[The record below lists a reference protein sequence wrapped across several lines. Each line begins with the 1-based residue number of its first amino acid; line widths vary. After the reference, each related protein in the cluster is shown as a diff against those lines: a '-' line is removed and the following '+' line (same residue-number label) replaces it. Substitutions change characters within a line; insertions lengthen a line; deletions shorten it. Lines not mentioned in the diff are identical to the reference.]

1 MPSLDPKTGKPI
13 SGAEVRRRKMQR
25 LEADRARE
33 APPDETGLSVCAPP
47 ESTAELVTWA
57 ASALA
62 QVIHRAAQDRTI
74 FLTEADQLRFI
85 ADGCAKLGMVRDKAA
100 EQERIK
106 KAAVRAGLA
115 PDKNKPSA
123 GAKSLAGIEKPPT
136 ARRA

>member
-1 MPSLDPKTGKPI
+1 
-13 SGAEVRRRKMQR
+13 MQR

-33 APPDETGLSVCAPP
+33 APPEDAGLSVGAPP

-62 QVIHRAAQDRTI
+62 QVIHRAAQDRSI

-106 KAAVRAGLA
+106 KAAVRAGLTS
-115 PDKNKPSA
+115 DKSKPSV

>member
-1 MPSLDPKTGKPI
+1 
-13 SGAEVRRRKMQR
+13 MQR

-33 APPDETGLSVCAPP
+33 APPDETGIAVSAPP

-62 QVIHRAAQDRTI
+62 QVIHRAAQDRSI

-123 GAKSLAGIEKPPT
+123 GAKSLVGIEKPPT